1 MSNII
6 SGTNISLTEGLKS
19 HIKKQVEKFSH
30 FDSNI
35 TNTRVFLKKD
45 ADQYVAEVQIHS
57 SIYKDEIM
65 TTCKSADMYN
75 SISSASKKMITRLK
89 RFNQRIKS
97 K

>member
-6 SGTNISLTEGLKS
+6 SGTNISLTEGLKL
-19 HIKKQVEKFSH
+19 HIQKQIDKFKH

-35 TNTRVFLKKD
+35 TNTRVVLKKD
-45 ADQYVAEVQIHS
+45 ANQFVAEVQINS

-65 TTCKSADMYN
+65 ATCKSDDMYN

-89 RFNQRIKS
+89 RFNK
-97 K
+97 KVKE

>member
-6 SGTNISLTEGLKS
+6 SGTNISLTEGLKL
-19 HIKKQVEKFSH
+19 HIKKQVEKISQ

-45 ADQYVAEVQIHS
+45 ADKYVAEVQIHS
-57 SIYKDEIM
+57 SVYKDEIM
-65 TTCKSADMYN
+65 ATCKSDDMYN
-75 SISSASKKMITRLK
+75 SITSASKKMITRLK
-89 RFNQRIKS
+89 RFNQRIKA